1 MHANAVT
8 DSASIINAARPATT
22 VFFKFFM
29 FFFIIEYTF
38 LLWLFF
44 CALLPPARPFGPPA
58 VSLFRASNNPS
69 AYGILSGTQMNLWE
83 MFLAPVTH
91 TAPGNSSGTQHALQK
106 TPPAHSI
113 PYRKALSARNI
124 PYRKLLSQTRI
135 TRHARHRNIPAN
147 SPPYERQSPPYAAF
161 PQAPLSSAAC
171 HDICRTPMHSMAI
184 RLADSPFACRCG
196 RLSA

>member
-1 MHANAVT
+1 MA
-8 DSASIINAARPATT
+8 
-22 VFFKFFM
+22 
-29 FFFIIEYTF
+29 F
-38 LLWLFF
+38 LLCF
-44 CALLPPARPFGPPA
+44 ATSGPAFRTAGCVSFPCIKQP
-58 VSLFRASNNPS
+58 VSLWDSFRHTDDPVGNVPRACH
-69 AYGILSGTQMNLWE
+69 AYCTGKLLRPRNM
-83 MFLAPVTH
+83 PCK
-91 TAPGNSSGTQHALQK
+91 K

-113 PYRKALSARNI
+113 PYRKALSAHNI

-161 PQAPLSSAAC
+161 PQAPLSGAAC

-184 RLADSPFACRCG
+184 RLADSPFVCRCG